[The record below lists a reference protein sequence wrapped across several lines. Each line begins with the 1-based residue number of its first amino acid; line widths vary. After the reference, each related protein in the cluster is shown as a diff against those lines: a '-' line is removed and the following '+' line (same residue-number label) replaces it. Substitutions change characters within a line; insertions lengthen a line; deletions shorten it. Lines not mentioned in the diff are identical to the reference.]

1 MRILKSGDPLV
12 AICERCEEV
21 VAGTY
26 QYRPFPLEKSGVV
39 VPNVLV
45 GVCGTCGEI
54 VSLPAQSTPRLKEAR
69 ERQMEKV
76 PLRFSR
82 ELEDVLGLVSASL
95 AAPMTAVP
103 GMLVRYYLEIARR
116 DPGLRRR
123 IVRALDNPILKQP
136 RDARAAV
143 SVNADSLDAVE
154 QQMAEEG
161 VLNRSDL
168 FRGMLMV
175 AGEDILDNRAPKRR
189 ETLMELAV
197 VTA

>member
-1 MRILKSGDPLV
+1 MRILKSGDPLE
-12 AICERCEEV
+12 AICERCEEIV
-21 VAGTY
+21 EGTY
-26 QYRPFPLEKSGVV
+26 RYRPFPLEKSGVV

-82 ELEDVLGLVSASL
+82 ELEDVLGLVSTSL
-95 AAPMTAVP
+95 SAPMTAVP

-123 IVRALDNPILKQP
+123 IFRALDNPILKQP

-143 SVNADSLDAVE
+143 SVNADSLGVVE